1 MSAPQKHI
9 ILSDTKE
16 SKKFSPVTG
25 GGNENLPHYNP
36 FEHGADLL
44 AQFESLWRKDED
56 QRENLSAVRTRGGTY
71 ICFTSVEDVSLKLKS
86 FEQQNKGVRLLNATF
101 LPESNKEK
109 ALVFLPDTHKDFF
122 EKKIESYRTEVTF
135 KGNPKQADFAGRIQE
150 IALTNTKD
158 FWLDDISL
166 FPREQAIWC
175 EIWIAFEQKEVD
187 SQKFFD
193 LCTSLSIEHSKNT
206 ITFPE
211 RIVTLCRVNQEDIQ
225 KLVNSTGC
233 IAEIHKAKEPA
244 SLFIKDGDA
253 RKWTTELKS
262 RLQKGDLNTRIC
274 ILDTGLNRRH
284 PLLEDVT
291 NDRTVQSVNDSWTP
305 SDKRGHGTAM
315 AGICEYFELEDK
327 LLSSEP
333 IVQDI
338 AIESVKILPDMGDNN
353 RELLGNI
360 TEDAVN
366 IAQATVNDVNRIHCM
381 AVTQETSID
390 ELKNQKEIGK
400 PTSWSAKLDNIIS
413 GYEDNQ
419 KKMFLVSAG
428 NISPDDLNKYKYPYA
443 NYAHCVESP
452 AQAWNALTVG
462 AVSTKVQIEDEQLK
476 DYKPVA
482 ENGDLCP
489 FSSTSN
495 NENWGKDW
503 PIKPE
508 VLFEGGN
515 AIYNG
520 SVYDGCHDT
529 SLLTTRNQFLLEPL
543 TTINATSA
551 ATAQASYVAAMLHKE
566 YSELWP
572 ETIRGLIVHSAEWT
586 PIMMNKFPNMDK
598 KTDGRKKLLHTYG
611 YGVASLSRA
620 KDSYN
625 NAATMIIQDELQ
637 PFLYEGRDVKLNEM
651 NLHSLPIPKEFLLSL
666 GDTCVRLK
674 ITLSY
679 FVEASPDSKGWQAD
693 YKYSSCGLRFD
704 INGVTEDKD
713 AFLSRI
719 NRASRKEDYEKPINN
734 PNSDRWYLGAQNR
747 DVGSIHS
754 DFWQG
759 TAAELAESEFL
770 AVYPVS
776 GWWKTRKK
784 LESYGKKVRY
794 ALIVSL
800 NTDIDADI
808 YSAIQ
813 TEIVNK
819 VGISIKV

>member
-1 MSAPQKHI
+1 MSIPKKHF

-16 SKKFSPVTG
+16 SKKFSPITG
-25 GGNENLPHYNP
+25 RGNENLPYFNP

-44 AQFESLWRKDED
+44 SQFESLWRKDEEL
-56 QRENLSAVRTRGGTY
+56 RENLSAVRTRGGTY
-71 ICFTSVEDVSLKLKS
+71 ISFTSAEDVSLKLQTL
-86 FEQQNKGVRLLNATF
+86 EQQNKGVRLLNATF

-109 ALVFLPDTHKDFF
+109 AVVFLPDTHKDFY
-122 EKKIESYRTEVTF
+122 EKKIELYRTEVTF
-135 KGNPKQADFAGRIQE
+135 KGNPKQVDFAGRIQE
-150 IALTNTKD
+150 IALTNAKD

-175 EIWIAFEQKEVD
+175 EIWIAFEQNEAD
-187 SQKFFD
+187 THQFFD
-193 LCTSLSIEHSKNT
+193 LCTSLSIEHSKKT
-206 ITFPE
+206 INFPE
-211 RIVTLCRVNQEDIQ
+211 RIVTLCKVNHNDIQ

-233 IAEIHKAKEPA
+233 IAEIHKSKEPA
-244 SLFIKDGDA
+244 SLFIKDEDS
-253 RKWTTELKS
+253 RQWTADLKS
-262 RLQKGDLNTRIC
+262 RLQKTDLKTRIC

-291 NDRTVQSVNDSWTP
+291 DDRTVQSVDDSWTP
-305 SDKRGHGTAM
+305 SDKNGHGTAM

-327 LLSSEP
+327 MLSSEP

-338 AIESVKILPDMGDNN
+338 AIESVKILPDMGENPKD
-353 RELLGNI
+353 LLGCI
-360 TEDAVN
+360 TNDAVN

-381 AVTQETSID
+381 AVTQRTTVD
-390 ELKNQKEIGK
+390 ELKNLKEIGN
-400 PTSWSAKLDNIIS
+400 PTSWSAALDNIIS

-419 KKMFLVSAG
+419 KKMFVVSAG
-428 NISPDDLNKYKYPYA
+428 NVSLDDLNKYKYPTACYE
-443 NYAHCVESP
+443 HCVESP

-462 AVSTKVQIEDEQLK
+462 AVSTKVQIEDKLLK

-482 ENGDLCP
+482 KNGDLSP

-495 NENWGKDW
+495 NDNWGKDW
-503 PIKPE
+503 PIKPD

-520 SVYDGCHDT
+520 SDYDGCHDT
-529 SLLTTRNQFLLEPL
+529 SLLTTNNKFLFTNL
-543 TTINATSA
+543 TTINATSS
-551 ATAQASYVAAMLHKE
+551 ATAQASYVAAMIHKE
-566 YSELWP
+566 YPELWA

-598 KTDGRKKLLHTYG
+598 KTDGKKKLVHTYG
-611 YGVASLSRA
+611 YGVASLARA
-620 KDSYN
+620 KSSYN
-625 NAATMIIQDELQ
+625 NATTMIIQDELQ
-637 PFLYEGRDVKLNEM
+637 PFCCEGSDVKLNEM
-651 NLHSLPIPKEFLLSL
+651 NLHSLPIPKEFLLAL
-666 GDTCVRLK
+666 GDTSVRLK

-704 INGVTEDKD
+704 INGTAEDKA
-713 AFLSRI
+713 AFLSRV
-719 NRASRKEDYEKPINN
+719 NKASRKEDYEKPENN
-734 PNSDRWYLGAQNR
+734 PSSDRWYLGAQNR

-759 TAAELAESEFL
+759 TAAELSESEFL
-770 AVYPVS
+770 AVYPIS

-784 LESYGKKVRY
+784 LESFKKKIRY

-800 NTDIDADI
+800 DTKVDVDI

-813 TEIVNK
+813 TEISNRVEISVK
-819 VGISIKV
+819 V